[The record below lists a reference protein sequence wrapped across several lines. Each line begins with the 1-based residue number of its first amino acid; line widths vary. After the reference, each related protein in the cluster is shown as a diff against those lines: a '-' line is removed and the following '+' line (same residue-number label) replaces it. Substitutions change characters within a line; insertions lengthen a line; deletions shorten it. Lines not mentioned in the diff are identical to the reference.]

1 MISNRAKLEFR
12 AYARPFQAPLQTHH
26 GKWWERRGI
35 VLRLENELGIGWG
48 EIAPIPDFGSESWET
63 AQAYCRSLPEIITSA
78 QIRAIPAQLTA
89 CQFGFES
96 AWESLHR
103 SPLALTPIPSSLLLP
118 SGTAALESP
127 LLFQSAQAGS
137 RSGRKTFKWKI
148 GVDKIEYELAIFE
161 ELLGLLPAAAK
172 LRLDANGG
180 LSWQQAS
187 LWLQICDSYGIEFL
201 EQPLPPAQFELM
213 LKLSQRYTTPIALDE
228 SVTGLTELK
237 ACYERGWRSIF
248 VIKAPL
254 AGSPVQ
260 LRQFCQDHK
269 LDLVWSSVFET
280 SIARRYIE
288 NYLIAAL
295 PASEY
300 ASERANGFGVE
311 HWFRDGWE
319 RLSPEQ
325 IWQRLA

>member
-1 MISNRAKLEFR
+1 MIANRAKLEFR
-12 AYARPFQAPLQTHH
+12 AYARPFQTPLQTHH
-26 GKWWERRGI
+26 GKWLERRGI
-35 VLRLENELGIGWG
+35 VLRLENEQGIGWG

-63 AQAYCRSLPEIITSA
+63 AQAYCRSLPETVTLV
-78 QIRAIPAQLTA
+78 QIQAIPAQLPA

-96 AWESLHR
+96 AWEALHC
-103 SPLALTPIPSSLLLP
+103 SPLALTPTPSSLLLP
-118 SGTAALESP
+118 SGSAALESP
-127 LLFQSAQAGS
+127 LLFQPAQVGS
-137 RSGRKTFKWKI
+137 GPDQKTFKWKI

-161 ELLGLLPAAAK
+161 ELLSLLPVEAK

-187 LWLQICDSYGIEFL
+187 LWLQICDGYGIEFL

-213 LKLSQRYTTPIALDE
+213 LKLSQRYKTPIALDE
-228 SVTGLTELK
+228 SVTGLAELK
-237 ACYERGWRSIF
+237 ACYEKDWRGIF

-254 AGSPVQ
+254 AGSPVE
-260 LRQFCQDHK
+260 LRHFCQRHK

-280 SIARRYIE
+280 SIAQCYIE

-295 PASEY
+295 PASEC

-325 IWQRLA
+325 IWQRLV